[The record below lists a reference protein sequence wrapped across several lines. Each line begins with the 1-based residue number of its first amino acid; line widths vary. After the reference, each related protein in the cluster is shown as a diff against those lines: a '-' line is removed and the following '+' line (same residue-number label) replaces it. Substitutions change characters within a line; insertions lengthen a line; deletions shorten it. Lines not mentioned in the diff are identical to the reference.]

1 MTPTPPPSLI
11 PAPPNFAVPEFV
23 FPNLIPGKPRLPA
36 SFQLWPEVNPQG
48 FPVTPPIPPT
58 VQTGD
63 VITASHENTVS
74 TAISDLWIDLQ
85 SLAGIAITDPTSAKG
100 DLIVR
105 GISALGALTVGA
117 NGTLLTAD
125 TAAASGIRWGTPSF
139 VPITRQVIAG
149 AGMTGGGALSADVT
163 LNAKVTS
170 VNGQI
175 GDVVLTAS
183 NISGAVPSTRQVIAG
198 TGLTGGGPL
207 SADVTLNVAADTT
220 VQRIRYSYNG
230 TLKGTRPEVNL
241 IPGSNVTLS
250 VADNPGTNRIDVTV
264 AAAGGGSGGMVDPT
278 QNLGDL
284 IVRGTSTT
292 VNLPVGAA
300 DGQVLTVDH
309 LAGVGIKWAAPTA
322 VGVPTSRKINTTL
335 PALAGGGDLT
345 ADLTL
350 VVMPDSIV
358 QQTRVSYSGALVG
371 TRRETNYI
379 AGTGVTLTIADDTAN
394 NRVNVTIASAAVGGG
409 PQTPWTSDINA
420 AGFML
425 YSASKVGIGIAT
437 PQAPLH
443 IVSSSVTVGQI
454 ETTAASGGVALLNLK
469 TVNYFWQVAA
479 GGAGSTFPGSWY
491 VYDQTAAAVRLQ
503 INASGNVGIG
513 TGTVGPSSLLQVG
526 QGTPLAAA
534 VMNVYG
540 ADRTLAQGTSHVSI
554 LSTDAMAL
562 DKGGTLALGGVGGA
576 VNPYAFAVLAGRSEN
591 NAYAGY
597 LQFSAMT
604 SAGTLTERMRVT
616 SLGAVGIGTT
626 NPISLLSVNGPGT
639 SNAILTVTG
648 GSTTGINTAGI
659 IQAITTGGESLLFG
673 ALDGGYCWMQAVR
686 PGVSVRNLCL
696 NPNGGGVGIGTV
708 SPGINYAGAPA
719 IPGLWPFLDIKTT
732 LSASQTLLR
741 LISAPTTAGSFFA
754 AIEFDVNETGTP
766 NQAFNAARIY
776 GIFDSGSYAQGRLTF
791 STPTGSGTW
800 TDVMSLKNGYVGIG
814 ITSPAYPLHVFNP
827 AVIGAAVGSA
837 TLMTQFQYPNP
848 NIDQLRTYGYRQVA
862 DGSWS
867 GCAWRIQR
875 YVDST
880 PMGFITYY
888 MSNIGINKDAP
899 AASLDVAG
907 DVNCSGTFRVNGAPF
922 AGGLAGIQINGGAAT
937 TGQFTYLNF
946 FALGGILINSGGV
959 GGPGNNTFTVQI
971 GQSSDSQLK
980 QNVRTLNG
988 GLPLIARL
996 RPITAE
1002 WNGLADTRRGERI
1015 TSVIAQEL
1023 QAVIP
1028 DAVYPYRAKLR
1039 PDDDKET
1046 ELLGYDQMTLT
1057 CHLILAVQQLE
1068 RRLKAL
1074 EN

>member
-36 SFQLWPEVNPQG
+36 SFQLWPEVNPQA

-85 SLAGIAITDPTSAKG
+85 SLAGSAITDPTSAKG

-105 GISALGALTVGA
+105 GISALGALAVGA

-149 AGMTGGGALSADVT
+149 AGMTGGGPLSADVT

-175 GDVVLTAS
+175 GAVVLTSAD
-183 NISGAVPSTRQVIAG
+183 ISGAVPSTRQIIAG

-207 SADVTLNVAADTT
+207 SADVTLNVAPDTT

-358 QQTRVSYSGALVG
+358 QQTRVSYNGALVG
-371 TRRETNYI
+371 TRREMNYI

-420 AGFML
+420 AGFTL
-425 YSASKVGIGIAT
+425 YSTGKVGIGIAT

-443 IVSSSVTVGQI
+443 VVSASTTVAMI
-454 ETTAASGGVALLNLK
+454 ETTAASVGQAVLNLK
-469 TVNYFWQVAA
+469 TPTSFWQVVTN
-479 GGAGSTFPGSWY
+479 GAGAPISGCLF
-491 VYDQTAAAVRLQ
+491 VYDQTSAATRMV
-503 INASGNVGIG
+503 ISPSGNVG
-513 TGTVGPSSLLQVG
+513 VGVGMNVPSSLLQVG
-526 QGTPLAAA
+526 AGVPLAAGIA
-534 VMNVYG
+534 DFYG
-540 ADRTLAQGTSHVSI
+540 PNRTLAAGTSLLNI
-554 LSTDAMAL
+554 LSTDAMAV
-562 DKGGTLALGGVGGA
+562 DKGGTLGLGGVGGA
-576 VNPYAFAVLAGRSEN
+576 ANPYAFAILAGRSEN
-591 NAYAGY
+591 NSYAGY
-597 LQFSAMT
+597 FQISTIT
-604 SAGTLTERMRVT
+604 SAGAFTERMRIT
-616 SLGAVGIGTT
+616 STGNIGIGTT
-626 NPISLLSVNGPGT
+626 SPNFLLSLGSAATARKLAVYDSGSDFFGFGVAAGILRYDSGLSSDHVFYTTSGTERMRIMGSNGRVGIGWAAPTALLAVLGT
-639 SNAILTVTG
+639 AADPVAATQNEFVSIVAG
-648 GSTTGINTAGI
+648 TGIALTMGI
-659 IQAITTGGESLLFG
+659 ASSQTTSWIQSKWLNSDGRVFLLSL
-673 ALDGGYCWMQAVR
+673 Q
-686 PGVSVRNLCL
+686 
-696 NPNGGGVGIGTV
+696 PNGGNVGIGKLTAA
-708 SPGINYAGAPA
+708 YA
-719 IPGLWPFLDIKTT
+719 LD
-732 LSASQTLLR
+732 
-741 LISAPTTAGSFFA
+741 
-754 AIEFDVNETGTP
+754 VTGDC
-766 NQAFNAARIY
+766 NI
-776 GIFDSGSYAQGRLTF
+776 
-791 STPTGSGTW
+791 SGT
-800 TDVMSLKNGYVGIG
+800 Y
-814 ITSPAYPLHVFNP
+814 
-827 AVIGAAVGSA
+827 
-837 TLMTQFQYPNP
+837 
-848 NIDQLRTYGYRQVA
+848 
-862 DGSWS
+862 
-867 GCAWRIQR
+867 
-875 YVDST
+875 
-880 PMGFITYY
+880 
-888 MSNIGINKDAP
+888 
-899 AASLDVAG
+899 
-907 DVNCSGTFRVNGAPF
+907 RVNGTAIGTGGVGVQVNNGTVNQSTTINFFSGAGINLSGAFGAGTFTLTIAAPSDLQLKRNVQSL
-922 AGGLAGIQINGGAAT
+922 AGGLPI
-937 TGQFTYLNF
+937 
-946 FALGGILINSGGV
+946 
-959 GGPGNNTFTVQI
+959 I
-971 GQSSDSQLK
+971 G
-980 QNVRTLNG
+980 
-988 GLPLIARL
+988 RL

-1002 WNGLADTRRGERI
+1002 WNGLASTREGERMI
-1015 TSVIAQEL
+1015 SVIAQDL
-1023 QAVIP
+1023 QQVIP
-1028 DAVYPYRAKLR
+1028 EAVKPYRAKLR
-1039 PDDDKET
+1039 LEDTDDT
-1046 ELLGYDQMTLT
+1046 ELLSVDSLAITA
-1057 CHLILAVQQLE
+1057 HLILAIQQLE

-1074 EN
+1074 EQKGN